1 MSVTDSLFAGVALG
15 VSIGSAAY
23 AYQRLHQISQLVM
36 EITDV
41 LKVMSGNVI
50 KMDTRLQLAERHD
63 DSLKGYVD
71 EAISEI
77 RTQLPSIEC

>member
-1 MSVTDSLFAGVALG
+1 MSTSLFAGVALG
-15 VSIGSAAY
+15 ISLGGTAY
-23 AYQRLHQISQLVM
+23 AYQRLHQMTQLVM
-36 EITDV
+36 EMTDV
-41 LKVMSGNVI
+41 LKMMSSNVV

-63 DSLKGYVD
+63 DSLKEYVD